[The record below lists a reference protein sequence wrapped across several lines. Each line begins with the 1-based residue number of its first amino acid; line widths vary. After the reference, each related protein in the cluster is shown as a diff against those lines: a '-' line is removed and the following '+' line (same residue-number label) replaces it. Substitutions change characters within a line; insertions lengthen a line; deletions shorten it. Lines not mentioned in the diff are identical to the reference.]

1 MDFNE
6 LRRINKVIKINEMIK
21 QTQQIQQIQQLLK
34 LNALLKQIKDL
45 RDQQN
50 TIKQFVEENKDDF
63 WRGEKP
69 SPQELEI
76 LREQTGYDKEV
87 WEELVRELLRQPPE
101 S

>member
-34 LNALLKQIKDL
+34 QIKDL

-69 SPQELEI
+69 SEQELEI